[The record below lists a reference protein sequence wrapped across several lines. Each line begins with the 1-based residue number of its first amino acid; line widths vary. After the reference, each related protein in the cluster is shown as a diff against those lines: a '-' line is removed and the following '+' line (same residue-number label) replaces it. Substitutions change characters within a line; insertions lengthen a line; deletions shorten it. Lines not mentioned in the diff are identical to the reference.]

1 MSDEGR
7 DDTEDQG
14 DVPPRAPGPPGDF
27 PDTFW
32 TVLLALIVL
41 GLFLYGLTR
50 GEGGGGHSDGYTG
63 WH

>member
-1 MSDEGR
+1 MSDKER
-7 DDTEDQG
+7 DTESQG
-14 DVPPRAPGPPGDF
+14 DVSPRGPSSPDF
-27 PDTFW
+27 PDRFW

-50 GEGGGGHSDGYTG
+50 GEGGGGHPDGYTG

>member
-1 MSDEGR
+1 MSDEER
-7 DDTEDQG
+7 DTESQG
-14 DVPPRAPGPPGDF
+14 DVSPRRPGSLDF
-27 PDTFW
+27 PDRFW

-63 WH
+63 WR